1 MQVKERIFY
10 NRNKI
15 FWELFNLYHSLT
27 YIIHKFSIRLDLHV
41 LFTNS
46 QSESTSP
53 ILNPNQPTRIFIIQ
67 KFTYLYHSKTLH
79 PTGSTRI
86 FIIHRFSTRPTRIIH
101 KFSIRLDLLVLF
113 TISQSNIDYM
123 YLYHSQIL
131 NPTQPISII
140 YKYLGD
146 LLRNSQS

>member
-46 QSESTSP
+46 QSESTY
-53 ILNPNQPTRIFIIQ
+53 
-67 KFTYLYHSKTLH
+67 TYLYHSKIHLSLSFKNSPSDWIYAYLYH
-79 PTGSTRI
+79 PQILDSTYTYYTQI
-86 FIIHRFSTRPTRIIH
+86 LNPTRPTRIIH
-101 KFSIRLDLLVLF
+101 NFSVQHRLHVSLSF
-113 TISQSNIDYM
+113 T
-123 YLYHSQIL
+123 
-131 NPTQPISII
+131 
-140 YKYLGD
+140 
-146 LLRNSQS
+146 NSQSDSTYFYHLQILRWSFKE